1 MATQPNARLENQSDR
16 RTRID
21 GSGRET
27 VSTHSSGQTSP
38 VQTDTRVQLDRIRD
52 LIDRLIESAQTLL
65 HSAES
70 IESRG
75 LKLLLKVMAQERVY
89 MLEQLRA
96 SMGLLP
102 VDPLDGQDPNNA
114 LPTSIAQGLKDI
126 QSAMTVKRQGRED
139 LARKD
144 FVAEE
149 EKLLEAY
156 SAVLE
161 TDVPGALRRELE
173 AQRAQIA
180 QLYARLSTVTKG
192 DEPIVAR
199 VFDSRD
205 KGDAAI
211 ARLKTGGLTAEQI
224 DAVTINRLARELD
237 PRLVTPPNRKSPAM
251 AGALAGGIIGAVIG
265 LALALFVSMA
275 PQLVGW
281 VTVGPVSLF
290 IAATLIGAVF
300 GLVFGFLIGQSR
312 REDDVA
318 VTVDSLI
325 NGEIL
330 VVAYPT
336 HSQVP
341 MVEDILEVQHA
352 RELRS

>member
-114 LPTSIAQGLKDI
+114 LPTSIALGLKDI
-126 QSAMTVKRQGRED
+126 HSAMTVKRQGRED

-149 EKLLEAY
+149 EKLLEA
-156 SAVLE
+156 
-161 TDVPGALRRELE
+161 
-173 AQRAQIA
+173 
-180 QLYARLSTVTKG
+180 
-192 DEPIVAR
+192 
-199 VFDSRD
+199 
-205 KGDAAI
+205 
-211 ARLKTGGLTAEQI
+211 
-224 DAVTINRLARELD
+224 
-237 PRLVTPPNRKSPAM
+237 
-251 AGALAGGIIGAVIG
+251 
-265 LALALFVSMA
+265 
-275 PQLVGW
+275 
-281 VTVGPVSLF
+281 
-290 IAATLIGAVF
+290 
-300 GLVFGFLIGQSR
+300 
-312 REDDVA
+312 
-318 VTVDSLI
+318 
-325 NGEIL
+325 
-330 VVAYPT
+330 
-336 HSQVP
+336 
-341 MVEDILEVQHA
+341 
-352 RELRS
+352 